1 MIYINSNSTSP
12 YFNFAL
18 EEYLL
23 TQKDLDDDEIFLFWR
38 TNPTIMV
45 GRYQNTFSEINEK
58 YVRENNVNVVRRNS
72 GGGTI
77 YTDMGAWQFT
87 FIEKNYKEEG
97 ISFDKFTG
105 PIVEALQ
112 KQDVDAHFNS
122 RNDLLIGN
130 RKFSG
135 NAQYRKDNAILHH
148 GSILFN
154 TDIQA
159 MVESINV
166 AEDKI
171 IPIVKALQK
180 QDVDAHFNSRN
191 DLLIGNRK
199 FSGNA
204 QYRKDNAILHH
215 GSILFN
221 TDIQAMVESITVA
234 EDKIIAKGIKSVRER
249 VINISEV
256 MKDNITSENFRDI
269 MLDSLLKNSTTYTL
283 TKEDIKSINKIQKE
297 KFESWDW
304 NYGKNPIFNI
314 SRYKRFNGGRVD
326 FKLNV
331 KKGII
336 KNCTIEGDFFLSGD
350 ISILEKSFV
359 DCKYVREDISKLLD
373 TLDIENLF
381 KWRHIHIGKII
392 CRL

>member
-72 GGGTI
+72 GGGSI

-105 PIVEALQ
+105 PIVE
-112 KQDVDAHFNS
+112 
-122 RNDLLIGN
+122 
-130 RKFSG
+130 
-135 NAQYRKDNAILHH
+135 
-148 GSILFN
+148 
-154 TDIQA
+154 
-159 MVESINV
+159 
-166 AEDKI
+166 
-171 IPIVKALQK
+171 ALQK

-336 KNCTIEGDFFLSGD
+336 KNCTIEGDFFLSGE
-350 ISILEKSFV
+350 ISILEESFI

-373 TLDIENLF
+373 TLDIENYF
-381 KWRHIHIGKII
+381 YKITKDDLLECI
-392 CRL
+392 ID

>member
-1 MIYINSNSTSP
+1 MIYINSNSASP

-23 TQKDLDDDEIFLFWR
+23 EHKDLGDDEIFLFWR

-45 GRYQNTFSEINEK
+45 GRYQNTYSEINEK
-58 YVRENNVNVVRRNS
+58 YVKENNINVVRRNS

-97 ISFDKFTG
+97 ISFEKFTG
-105 PIVEALQ
+105 PIVDALQ
-112 KQDVDAHFNS
+112 KQGIDANFNS
-122 RNDLLIGN
+122 RNDLLIGK

-135 NAQYRKDNAILHH
+135 NAQYRKNNAMLHH

-159 MVESINV
+159 MV
-166 AEDKI
+166 K
-171 IPIVKALQK
+171 
-180 QDVDAHFNSRN
+180 
-191 DLLIGNRK
+191 
-199 FSGNA
+199 
-204 QYRKDNAILHH
+204 
-215 GSILFN
+215 
-221 TDIQAMVESITVA
+221 SITVA

-256 MKDNITSENFRDI
+256 MNNIITSEDFRDI
-269 MLDSLLKNSTTYTL
+269 MLENLLKNSTIYTL
-283 TKEDIKSINKIQKE
+283 TEDDVKSINKIKEE

-314 SRYKRFNGGRVD
+314 NRHKRFDGGCVD
-326 FKLNV
+326 FKLDV

-336 KNCTIEGDFFLSGD
+336 KNCTMEGDFFLSGD
-350 ISILEKSFV
+350 ISIVEKSFIN
-359 DCKYVREDISKLLD
+359 CKYAKEDISKLLD
-373 TLDIENLF
+373 TLDIEKHF
-381 KWRHIHIGKII
+381 YKITKDDLLECI
-392 CRL
+392 ID